1 MSKDTFHDPGGV
13 TSAALFD
20 AVDRHGPHP
29 GTWPDLARAARA
41 REAMLADRSFRAY
54 RDGAVSLNRGL
65 AAAGRDLDAMIANE
79 KAVERITG
87 AVFARIAPTPQRLYR
102 RVAALAAV
110 IVLSAALGGA
120 VDAIAPPFGGSPT
133 IEIVQ
138 LDTLVFGPSEG
149 DY

>member
-1 MSKDTFHDPGGV
+1 MSKDTFNEPGGARN
-13 TSAALFD
+13 AALFD

-41 REAMLADRSFRAY
+41 REAMRADRGFRAY
-54 RDGAVSLNRGL
+54 RDGAVNLQRGL
-65 AAAGRDLDAMIANE
+65 SAAGRDLDAMIANE

-87 AVFARIAPTPQRLYR
+87 AVFARLAPTPQHLYR

-110 IVLSAALGGA
+110 MVLSAAVGGM
-120 VDAIAPPFGGSPT
+120 VDTFAPPFGGGET
-133 IEIVQ
+133 IEVVQ
-138 LDTLVFGPSEG
+138 LDTLVYGPSEG